1 MEHPHDEV
9 YLHNAAAIRRGIE
22 KRKQKKLSELTSAEV
37 QERLCLPLKTIR
49 DPCKTQFRALPAATT
64 EHDDCAHNM
73 YQGPGHDEF
82 AATSKAMQ
90 TYKFESVKLAVEDYH
105 LMMRHVKTDGVPAAS
120 QLYKFKPA
128 TTTVVTTTGERRPVN
143 SILRV
148 RDVIQTMRDLKYVL
162 DRFLFDFAEEVD

>member
-1 MEHPHDEV
+1 
-9 YLHNAAAIRRGIE
+9 
-22 KRKQKKLSELTSAEV
+22 
-37 QERLCLPLKTIR
+37 
-49 DPCKTQFRALPAATT
+49 
-64 EHDDCAHNM
+64 M

-105 LMMRHVKTDGVPAAS
+105 LMMRHMNQNGVPAANK
-120 QLYKFKPA
+120 LYKYKPA
-128 TTTVVTTTGERRPVN
+128 ATPVMTTTGERRPVN